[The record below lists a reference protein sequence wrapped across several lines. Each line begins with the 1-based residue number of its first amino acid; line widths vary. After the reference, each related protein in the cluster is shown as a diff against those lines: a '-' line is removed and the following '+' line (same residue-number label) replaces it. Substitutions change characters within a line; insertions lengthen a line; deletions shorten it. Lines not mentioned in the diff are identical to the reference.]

1 MSPAKYQIEIPN
13 LLFKK
18 YSSKRQPD
26 SLMERSLGP
35 CPLLGGLVDPA
46 SRVVQDHAGGAQQGR
61 VHQIRNHHVHILH

>member
-13 LLFKK
+13 LLFK

-61 VHQIRNHHVHILH
+61 VHQIRNHHVHVLH